1 MLWLIAA
8 GKDSEQL
15 PDKDKSLLDLGNIC
29 LMGTNVTSGGAQAVV
44 VATGSRARFTG
55 SLAGNPIVG
64 TRTPGRLSIAGQQ
77 RGLAVIFMLI
87 MVPVVLLINELSVR
101 ETG

>member
-1 MLWLIAA
+1 MADVA

-29 LMGTNVTSGGAQAVV
+29 LMGTNVTSGRAQAVV
-44 VATGSRARFTG
+44 VATGSRTWFG
-55 SLAGNPIVG
+55 SLAKSIVG
-64 TRTPGRLSIAGQQ
+64 TRTQTAFD
-77 RGLAVIFMLI
+77 RGVNSVSWLLIRFMLI
-87 MVPVVLLINELSVR
+87 MVPVVLLINGFSK